1 MDSLPYFCFYV
12 LIIIHQLR
20 GTSQTTITS
29 DKFGVTSDGRNITRY
44 TFTNANGIVIKII
57 DFGGIITEIHVPDR
71 EGKLDDVILGFDTLA
86 EYEVNQPHFGALIGR
101 VANRIAG
108 AQFTLDGH
116 TYSLYANDGP
126 NCLHGGKVGFDKKI
140 WKSTV
145 KDDKLILTYVSADGE
160 ENFPG
165 ELTLTVAYSL
175 DDNNA
180 LTLAYTATTTKK
192 TPINF
197 TNHAY
202 FNLAGQASG
211 TINDHV
217 ITLHANSFLPLDQHS
232 IPTGE
237 IKAVTGTQYDLRTP
251 VRLGD
256 RLSQVP
262 GGIGFDNNFCLDNN
276 GQFVLAAR
284 VEHPPTGRYVE
295 VRTTEPGVQFY
306 TAYWL
311 TGVTGKGRVAYNKFG
326 AFCLEA
332 QHYPDS
338 VHQPSFP
345 NSILSPG
352 ETYTQKTVYKF
363 GAS

>member
-1 MDSLPYFCFYV
+1 M
-12 LIIIHQLR
+12 
-20 GTSQTTITS
+20 TSQTKITS
-29 DKFGVTSDGRNITRY
+29 DEFGVTSDGHKITRY
-44 TFTNANGIVIKII
+44 TFTNVNGIVIKII
-57 DFGGIITEIHVPDR
+57 DFGGAITEILVPDR
-71 EGKLDDVILGFDTLA
+71 EGKLDDVNLGFDTLA
-86 EYEVNQPHFGALIGR
+86 EYEVNRPHFGALIGR

-108 AQFTLDGH
+108 AQFTLDGQ
-116 TYSLYANDGP
+116 TYSLYANNGP
-126 NCLHGGKVGFDKKI
+126 NCLHGGKVGFDRKI
-140 WKSTV
+140 WESTV

-165 ELTLTVAYSL
+165 ELTLTVVYSL
-175 DDNNA
+175 DDNDA
-180 LTLAYTATTTKK
+180 LTLDYTATTTKK
-192 TPINF
+192 TPVNF

-202 FNLAGQASG
+202 FNLAGHAAG

-217 ITLHANSFLPLDQHS
+217 ITIPAKSFLPLDQYS

-237 IKAVTGTQYDLRTP
+237 IKAVEGTEHDLRTP

-284 VEHPPTGRYVE
+284 VEHPATGRYME
-295 VRTTEPGVQFY
+295 VSTTEPGMQFY
-306 TAYWL
+306 TAYYL
-311 TGVTGKGRVAYNKFG
+311 TDVTGKGGVAHNRFG

-338 VHQPSFP
+338 VHQASFP
-345 NSILSPG
+345 NSNLSPG
-352 ETYTQKTVYKF
+352 EIYTQKTVYKF